1 MDQKA
6 DQKTK
11 KEVVDLEKIGQEQQQ
26 QRPETTK
33 VDEQLKKQDA
43 E

>member
-26 QRPETTK
+26 QMPETTK
-33 VDEQLKKQDA
+33 VDE
-43 E
+43 